1 VALRYGGV
9 GKFCGESVSGHE
21 KGKVGFDVSLGKSV
35 ALSYRS
41 VAKFCGESISVHERG
56 MLCYVYFLTIPKE
69 VDLNV
74 R

>member
-1 VALRYGGV
+1 
-9 GKFCGESVSGHE
+9 
-21 KGKVGFDVSLGKSV
+21 V

-41 VAKFCGESISVHERG
+41 VAKFCGESVSVHERG
-56 MLCYVYFLTIPKE
+56 KFGLDVSYVMLGYFLTIPKE